1 MRCLLYLS
9 ALFVIVVGDSGYK
22 KWTNLEPSLS
32 LGRLL
37 EQHVIE
43 DGVSSSVN
51 VELLADINSAW
62 KFFKIHFKRVYD
74 SIHEETRRFFIF
86 GANFV
91 KMVEHNRAYKEGKVT
106 YKMGVN
112 EFSDKTDYELK
123 KLRGYKVT
131 SGAMKHKGSTF
142 IRSEHTKL
150 PGSVDWRREGAVTD
164 VKNQGQCG
172 SCWAFSTTG
181 AIEGQHYRKTNHLV
195 NLSEQQLVDC
205 SQSYGN
211 NGCSGGLMN
220 SAFEYVRDNEGI
232 DSEISYPYI
241 SGNGTENKK
250 CLFNASNIAA
260 QVSGYVS
267 IHEGDERALMDAVA
281 TKGPVSV
288 AINAGLPS
296 FSMYKSGIYSDI
308 DCEGTLD
315 ALDHGVLVVGYGK
328 ENGHSYWL
336 IKNSWGEEW
345 GENGYIKILKDSHN
359 MCGVASA
366 ASYPL
371 V

>member
-1 MRCLLYLS
+1 MKCFLCLT
-9 ALFVIVVGDSGYK
+9 AFFVVVVGDSGFR
-22 KWTNLEPSLS
+22 KWSNLEPSLP
-32 LGRLL
+32 LGRLF
-37 EQHVIE
+37 EQQVKE
-43 DGVSSSVN
+43 GVPGSVN
-51 VELLADINSAW
+51 VELLDDIIAAW
-62 KFFKIHFKRVYD
+62 KFFKVQFKRAYNG
-74 SIHEETRRFFIF
+74 IHEETRRFFIF
-86 GANFV
+86 SANFA
-91 KMVEHNRAYKEGKVT
+91 KMMEHNHAFQEGKVT

-112 EFSDKTDYELK
+112 EFTDKTDYELK

-131 SGAMKHKGSTF
+131 SGAIRHKGSMY
-142 IRSEHTKL
+142 IRSQHTKL
-150 PGSVDWRREGAVTD
+150 PSKVDWRKEGAVTD

-181 AIEGQHYRKTNHLV
+181 AIEGQHYRKTNRLV

-205 SQSYGN
+205 SKSYGN

-241 SGNGTENKK
+241 SGDGTENNR
-250 CLFNASNIAA
+250 CLFNASNILA
-260 QVSGYVS
+260 QVTGYVT

-296 FSMYKSGIYSDI
+296 FSMYKSGIYSDT

-315 ALDHGVLVVGYGK
+315 ALDHGVLVVGYGE
-328 ENGHSYWL
+328 ENGRSYWL

-345 GENGYIKILKDSHN
+345 GEKGYIKISKGSHN